1 MIEDYPESTMSN
13 GCIFVNWKG
22 ENIAFMNLKAKKVDC
37 QDEYTMMRLQ
47 GIMDGLI
54 AESEK
59 IEEEEVF
66 H

>member
-1 MIEDYPESTMSN
+1 
-13 GCIFVNWKG
+13 
-22 ENIAFMNLKAKKVDC
+22 MNLKVKKVDC

-59 IEEEEVF
+59 MEEEEVF